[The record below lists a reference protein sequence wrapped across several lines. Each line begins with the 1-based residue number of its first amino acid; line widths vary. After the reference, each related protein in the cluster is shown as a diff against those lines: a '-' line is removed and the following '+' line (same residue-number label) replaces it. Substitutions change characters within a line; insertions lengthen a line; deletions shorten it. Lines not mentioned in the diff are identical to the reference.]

1 MFMPYINN
9 QGKQKNTNRY
19 LNPLNSLA
27 IAFKNNS
34 NNSWH
39 ISYFLKEKKRKK
51 KRKKENKYKRGFALL
66 IDFVK
71 WLYQLIREY

>member
-19 LNPLNSLA
+19 LNPLNFLA

-39 ISYFLKEKKRKK
+39 ISYFLKEKKRKN